1 MKFRTRLLL
10 TALFAI
16 FSLSCGKQSAPT
28 TTNRN
33 TNAATASSATPDPFA
48 ATRGVF
54 AKNCQSCHGVEAKG
68 GPVKLEDGTRLR
80 VPSLCE
86 GHALRHPD
94 SDFRKQIEKGGDGM
108 PAFRDKLS
116 SPQIDD
122 LIKFIRQEFQGGM
135 TPPPEKSSMK
145 DMKK

>member
-1 MKFRTRLLL
+1 MKLGTTSLLI
-10 TALFAI
+10 ALFAM
-16 FSLSCGKQSAPT
+16 FVTSCSSQTSPTSTTRSSA
-28 TTNRN
+28 N
-33 TNAATASSATPDPFA
+33 NAATAAATPDPLA

-54 AKNCQSCHGVEAKG
+54 AKNCQSCHGVEGKG

-80 VPSLCE
+80 VPTFRE

-108 PAFRDKLS
+108 PAFKDKLS
-116 SPQIDD
+116 SQQMDD

-135 TPPPEKSSMK
+135 TPPAEKSAADHKM
-145 DMKK
+145 